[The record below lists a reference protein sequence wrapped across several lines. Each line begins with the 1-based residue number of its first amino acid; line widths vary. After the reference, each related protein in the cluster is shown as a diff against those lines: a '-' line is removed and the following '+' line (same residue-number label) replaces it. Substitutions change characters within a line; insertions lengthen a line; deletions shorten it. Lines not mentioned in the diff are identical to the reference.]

1 MFKLRGSVAVTGGI
15 VLALI
20 PTTLGGAAS
29 EQKSTV
35 TKTHGAISWQ
45 KDFEQARKIAAK
57 QNKLIM
63 ADFYAEW
70 CGACKMMLQTT
81 YRDRQV
87 VRRAS
92 DFVPLL
98 VNVDVDEKQAKKR
111 KTRSLSEQY
120 QVEGIPTVIFMD
132 AKGRVVAR
140 AEGYL
145 DVKEFLQLME
155 RARNGKS

>member
-1 MFKLRGSVAVTGGI
+1 MFQWKATAAVVGAV

-20 PTTLGGAAS
+20 PMGLSKAS
-29 EQKSTV
+29 GEQKGTV
-35 TKTHGAISWQ
+35 TRTHGAIPWQ

-57 QNKLIM
+57 QNKLLM
-63 ADFYAEW
+63 VDFYAEW

-132 AKGRVVAR
+132 ARGRVIAR

-145 DVKEFLQLME
+145 DAREFLQLME
-155 RARNGKS
+155 RAKNGRS